1 MANAKTGITTTKT
14 AAPNNVAATLGL
26 STMLN
31 SPSVKARFDK
41 MLDGNSAGFLSSLL
55 TLVNNDKA
63 LLTCEPKSVLAAAA
77 IAASL
82 KLPVNKSLGFS
93 WVIGYKG
100 VASCQI
106 GYKGLI
112 QLAQRS
118 KYMKSIIV
126 VEVYE
131 GECQSWNKFTEEFV
145 PGEKVSDVIVG
156 YYASFELV
164 NGFKKVSYWTRDEV
178 LAHAKKFSKAFNYG
192 PWKTDEVAMSKKTVL
207 SALLRTYA
215 PLSIEMQQAIVS
227 DGKVAKVDEATGQ
240 EEFID
245 AEVLDA
251 QNEDAAVV
259 EDTNDGRKVDTE
271 TGELFPN

>member
-1 MANAKTGITTTKT
+1 MANVKSGITTTKT

-26 STMLN
+26 SAMLN

-63 LLTCEPKSVLAAAA
+63 LATCEPKSVLAAAA

-100 VASCQI
+100 
-106 GYKGLI
+106 LI

-131 GECQSWNKFTEEFV
+131 GECESWNKFTEEFV

-164 NGFKKVSYWTRDEV
+164 NGFKKVSYWTREEV

-215 PLSIEMQQAIVS
+215 PLSIEMQQAVVS
-227 DGKVAKVDEATGQ
+227 DGKPVTVNETTGQ

-251 QNEDAAVV
+251 QNEDTAIV
-259 EDTNDGRKVDTE
+259 EDTGDGRKVDTE

>member
-1 MANAKTGITTTKT
+1 MANVKTGIATTKT

-26 STMLN
+26 SAMLN

-63 LLTCEPKSVLAAAA
+63 LATCEPKSVLAAAA
-77 IAASL
+77 IAGSL

-131 GECQSWNKFTEEFV
+131 GECESWNKFTEEFV
-145 PGEKVSDVIVG
+145 PGEKVSDMIVG

-164 NGFKKVSYWTRDEV
+164 NGFKKVSYWTRE
-178 LAHAKKFSKAFNYG
+178 
-192 PWKTDEVAMSKKTVL
+192 
-207 SALLRTYA
+207 
-215 PLSIEMQQAIVS
+215 
-227 DGKVAKVDEATGQ
+227 
-240 EEFID
+240 
-245 AEVLDA
+245 
-251 QNEDAAVV
+251 
-259 EDTNDGRKVDTE
+259 
-271 TGELFPN
+271 

>member
-1 MANAKTGITTTKT
+1 
-14 AAPNNVAATLGL
+14 
-26 STMLN
+26 MLN

-93 WVIGYKG
+93 WVIGNKG

-215 PLSIEMQQAIVS
+215 PLSIEMQQAVES
-227 DGKVAKVDEATGQ
+227 DGKVATFNETTGQ
-240 EEFID
+240 EEFIE